1 MCIRDSYIS
10 PGMWFI
16 DGPFLVDGNLSIDAG
31 TKLIFSEDAYL
42 IVKGK
47 VNFNGSENNQIE
59 FLPKDKSWKGF
70 YLISDKESKS
80 IIKNLVVRS
89 TSAMQV
95 GVLNLTGGFTIYN
108 SDILLKNIHF
118 LDSTA
123 EDSINIVN
131 SEIEID
137 NLRSSVGKVPGLA
150 VVQVGNVAA
159 SSVYVKAKTKS
170 AKEVGIEVIDHHIG
184 EETTEKELLEL
195 VNKLNNQENV
205 NGILVQLPLP
215 KHINEQIILDSIH
228 PDKDADGFHPLNVG
242 RLSIASNNDENL
254 LIPCTPYG
262 CLLMLKG
269 LDVNLSGMNAV
280 VVGRSNIVGKPMA
293 QLLLKES
300 CTVTVAHSKTKNL
313 EDVCRKA
320 DIVVAAVGRP
330 EMIKGDWIKKGAIV
344 IDVGINKTDKGIV
357 GDVAFDEVSKNAKA
371 LTPVPGGVGPMT
383 IACLLKNTIDCF
395 KRSQI

>member
-1 MCIRDSYIS
+1 MTTLINGKEIAQDLRNS
-10 PGMWFI
+10 
-16 DGPFLVDGNLSIDAG
+16 L
-31 TKLIFSEDAYL
+31 KL
-42 IVKGK
+42 
-47 VNFNGSENNQIE
+47 
-59 FLPKDKSWKGF
+59 
-70 YLISDKESKS
+70 
-80 IIKNLVVRS
+80 
-89 TSAMQV
+89 
-95 GVLNLTGGFTIYN
+95 
-108 SDILLKNIHF
+108 
-118 LDSTA
+118 
-123 EDSINIVN
+123 
-131 SEIEID
+131 EID
-137 NLRSSVGKVPGLA
+137 NLRSSLGKVPGLA

-170 AKEVGIEVIDHHIG
+170 AKEVGIEVVDHHIG

-195 VNKLNNQENV
+195 VSKLNNQENV

-228 PDKDADGFHPLNVG
+228 PEKDADGFHPLNVG

-300 CTVTVAHSKTKNL
+300 CTVTIAHSKTKDL
-313 EDVCRKA
+313 EGVCRNA

-330 EMIKGDWIKKGAIV
+330 EMIRGDWIKKGAIV
-344 IDVGINKTDKGIV
+344 IDVGINRIEINQNGETKSKLV
-357 GDVAFDEVSKNAKA
+357 GDVNFAEAEQNASA
-371 LTPVPGGVGPMT
+371 ITPVPGGVGPMT
-383 IACLLKNTIDCF
+383 IACLLRNTTIAFKNSL
-395 KRSQI
+395 K